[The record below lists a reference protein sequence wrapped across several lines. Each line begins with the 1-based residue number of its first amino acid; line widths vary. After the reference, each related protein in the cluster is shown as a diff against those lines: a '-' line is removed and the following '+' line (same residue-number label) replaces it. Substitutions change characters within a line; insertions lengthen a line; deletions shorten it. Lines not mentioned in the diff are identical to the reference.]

1 MLEEG
6 RKLRIASKAADLILA
21 AAAAATMAQG
31 AQHFASFGAVQAPGV
46 VKGQEEGRKRGEAE
60 RNLDS
65 GRVSHPAR
73 NRMKKT
79 FKEFVEEAYL
89 YEMNKQKKMAG
100 KQKTPLTLPVT
111 TTRKHVEKD
120 ENGNWKVKK
129 VDTVTQGPNPA
140 VGLGRYVRGDR
151 GMPGDPVSHNYS
163 TEGGTSGG
171 PGFGYHKERSH
182 STGGALRGVK
192 KIPGE
197 KKPPEWQPGVD
208 SRTPA
213 KKVEDKRK
221 KAAYLKSGGYNWKR
235 YGG

>member
-1 MLEEG
+1 MISE
-6 RKLRIASKAADLILA
+6 ASKKEKVANAFL
-21 AAAAATMAQG
+21 AATMALSAAQSPKDFVRTG
-31 AQHFASFGAVQAPGV
+31 AIESPGV
-46 VKGQEEGRKRGEAE
+46 ALMQRWGKVRGEAE

>member
-1 MLEEG
+1 MISEATKREKIANAVLGLTFAASAAQSPQDFVRTGKIESPGTALMQRWG
-6 RKLRIASKAADLILA
+6 R
-21 AAAAATMAQG
+21 
-31 AQHFASFGAVQAPGV
+31 V
-46 VKGQEEGRKRGEAE
+46 RGEAE

-73 NRMKKT
+73 NRKKMKT

-120 ENGNWKVKK
+120 EDGKWKVKK

-171 PGFGYHKERSH
+171 PGLGYHKERSH

-192 KIPGE
+192 KIPGDKTVKE
-197 KKPPEWQPGVD
+197 YQG
-208 SRTPA
+208 RTPEQKVADKRA
-213 KKVEDKRK
+213 KK
-221 KAAYLKSGGYNWKR
+221 AYKGYNWKR